1 MALVLTQPPKEPK
14 KIIRSLQGE
23 VTGRIPFWLMR
34 QAGRYLP
41 EYRATRQ
48 QAGSFLHLCFN
59 PELAA
64 EVTLQPIRRF
74 GMDAAII
81 FSDILVVPH
90 ALGQTL
96 DFVEGEGPKL
106 NALHGAQDIS
116 KLNFDAFDQKL
127 SPVYEALK
135 LVRAA
140 LEPEKTLI
148 GFAGAPWTLAC
159 YMLQGY
165 GDGEFATAKKFSYSD
180 PFNFDRLID
189 ILTEA
194 TTRYV
199 LKQIESGANVIQLF
213 DSWAG
218 LLPHH
223 YFKKWV
229 TNPTQKIV
237 EQIRLKHPDIPVIGF
252 PRGAG
257 VLYTSYVA
265 KTGVQGIG
273 IDTQTS
279 LQWAVREFG
288 NDVCLQGNLDP
299 VLLVTGGKEL
309 EGEIDRLLNLVK
321 GQPFIFN
328 LGHGI
333 LKETPPEHVA
343 HLAGLLQAF
352 KR

>member
-1 MALVLTQPPKEPK
+1 MAIVLAQAPKETK
-14 KIIRSLQGE
+14 KILRSLKGE
-23 VTGRIPFWLMR
+23 VTARVPFWLMR

-48 QAGSFLHLCFN
+48 QAGSFLNLCFN
-59 PELAA
+59 PELAS

-90 ALGQTL
+90 ALGQAL

-106 NALHGAQDIS
+106 TALHSAQDIS

-127 SPVYEALK
+127 APVYDALRRT
-135 LVRAA
+135 RAA
-140 LEPEKTLI
+140 LEPDKALI

-165 GDGEFATAKKFSYSD
+165 GDGEFAAAKKFAYTD

-194 TTRYV
+194 TTRYL
-199 LKQIESGANVIQLF
+199 LKQIESGADTVQLF

-223 YFKKWV
+223 YFKRWV
-229 TNPTQKIV
+229 IAPAQKIV
-237 EQIRLKHPDIPVIGF
+237 EQIRKKYPDTPVIGF

-257 VLYTSYVA
+257 VLYSNYVD
-265 KTGVQGIG
+265 KTGVQGVG

-279 LQWAVREFG
+279 LQ
-288 NDVCLQGNLDP
+288 
-299 VLLVTGGKEL
+299 
-309 EGEIDRLLNLVK
+309 
-321 GQPFIFN
+321 
-328 LGHGI
+328 
-333 LKETPPEHVA
+333 
-343 HLAGLLQAF
+343 
-352 KR
+352 